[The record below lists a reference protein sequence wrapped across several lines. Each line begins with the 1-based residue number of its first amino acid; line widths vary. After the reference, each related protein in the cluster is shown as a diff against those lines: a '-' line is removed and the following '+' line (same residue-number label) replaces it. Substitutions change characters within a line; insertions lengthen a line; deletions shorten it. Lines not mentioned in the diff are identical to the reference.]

1 MSCLSDVVV
10 PPVNGTVADVEASDK
25 ALWDK
30 VWIGFGIFLGLLG
43 SVLINLGNNLQAL
56 AMHRSGTLKAK
67 SRWAAVQE
75 RVNAVIAL
83 SPEGQPESRTEAVAA
98 KAAPVYSDETLA
110 ALTRWTRI
118 KIAGTT
124 IFLFGSLINFAAF
137 AFAAAS
143 VLAPLEAVQFITNLV
158 FGKCVHGLAIS
169 RRMQLGSALTA
180 VGVGVAVGC
189 GPMSVFEFSMDD
201 LLCFWRDPIWLLFVG
216 CAYAAA
222 LLIMAYWYVA
232 DRQVQRSLEPGATAR
247 PWRLSLTLLPV
258 AYALSSALIGTQS
271 VVQAKCLSEIVSM
284 LFSGQADQ
292 PQPQPQP
299 EPQPLPQPEP
309 EPLPQ
314 PQPKP

>member
-1 MSCLSDVVV
+1 MRAWLGRPAAEMSCPIVT
-10 PPVNGTVADVEASDK
+10 PVNGTVADLEASDK

-56 AMHRSGTLKAK
+56 AMHRAGTLKAK
-67 SRWAAVQE
+67 ARWAAVHE

-83 SPEGQPESRTEAVAA
+83 SPEGQLEAGCSRSEAVAA

-110 ALTRWTRI
+110 AVTRWTRI

-143 VLAPLEAVQFITNLV
+143 VLAPLEAVQFITNLA

-169 RRMQLGSALTA
+169 RRMQLGSVLTA

-201 LLCFWRDPIWLLFVG
+201 LLCFWRDPIWLVFVG
-216 CAYAAA
+216 SAYAAA

-258 AYALSSALIGTQS
+258 RAAHYH
-271 VVQAKCLSEIVSM
+271 
-284 LFSGQADQ
+284 
-292 PQPQPQP
+292 P
-299 EPQPLPQPEP
+299 
-309 EPLPQ
+309 
-314 PQPKP
+314 

>member
-10 PPVNGTVADVEASDK
+10 PPVNDTVADVEDSDK

-30 VWIGFGIFLGLLG
+30 LWIGFGIFLGLLG

-83 SPEGQPESRTEAVAA
+83 SPEGQLESRTEAVAA

-201 LLCFWRDPIWLLFVG
+201 LLCFWRDPFWLLFVG

-258 AYALSSALIGTQS
+258 AYALSN
-271 VVQAKCLSEIVSM
+271 
-284 LFSGQADQ
+284 
-292 PQPQPQP
+292 
-299 EPQPLPQPEP
+299 
-309 EPLPQ
+309 
-314 PQPKP
+314 

>member
-10 PPVNGTVADVEASDK
+10 PPVNDTVADVEDSDK

-30 VWIGFGIFLGLLG
+30 LWIGFGIFLGLLG

-169 RRMQLGSALTA
+169 RRMKECE
-180 VGVGVAVGC
+180 GC
-189 GPMSVFEFSMDD
+189 G
-201 LLCFWRDPIWLLFVG
+201 
-216 CAYAAA
+216 
-222 LLIMAYWYVA
+222 
-232 DRQVQRSLEPGATAR
+232 
-247 PWRLSLTLLPV
+247 
-258 AYALSSALIGTQS
+258 
-271 VVQAKCLSEIVSM
+271 
-284 LFSGQADQ
+284 
-292 PQPQPQP
+292 
-299 EPQPLPQPEP
+299 
-309 EPLPQ
+309 
-314 PQPKP
+314 